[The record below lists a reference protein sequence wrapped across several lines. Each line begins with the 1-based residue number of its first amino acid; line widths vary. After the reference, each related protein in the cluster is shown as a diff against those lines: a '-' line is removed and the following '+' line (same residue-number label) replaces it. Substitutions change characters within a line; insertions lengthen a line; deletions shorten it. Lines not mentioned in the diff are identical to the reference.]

1 MYCCLILEAIASQ
14 TETIALR
21 NVNCSHSSQWGGVL
35 TLKPNCDHF
44 KANLLT
50 ISLLL
55 PHQKLQSNELTRPL
69 YLYALL

>member
-1 MYCCLILEAIASQ
+1 MHCCLILEAIASQ

-50 ISLLL
+50 IS
-55 PHQKLQSNELTRPL
+55 QSEMVKLRSNELTLPL
-69 YLYALL
+69 YL